1 MPARGESSMEPKGGS
16 SAVVTAEA
24 VREALARRPNL
35 SATEES
41 VVRMRHGVR
50 TEDLQAP
57 LPQKHGDR
65 EELKDELLLLEMH
78 LLKAHRRHRTT
89 ATTTPNR
96 VVAAAGPGVDAR
108 AKDKIVRALRKKKDR

>member
-1 MPARGESSMEPKGGS
+1 MEPKGGSS

-24 VREALARRPNL
+24 VKEALARRPNL

-50 TEDLQAP
+50 VEDPRAP

-65 EELKDELLLLEMH
+65 EDLKDELLLLEMH
-78 LLKAHRRHRTT
+78 LLKAFRRHKATSTT
-89 ATTTPNR
+89 ASNR
-96 VVAAAGPGVDAR
+96 AVPAAAPGVDGK
-108 AKDKIVRALRKKKDR
+108 AKDKIVRALRKKR

>member
-1 MPARGESSMEPKGGS
+1 MEPKGGS

-24 VREALARRPNL
+24 VKEALARRPNL

-50 TEDLQAP
+50 VEDPKAP

-65 EELKDELLLLEMH
+65 EDIKDELLLLEMH
-78 LLKAHRRHRTT
+78 LLKAWRRHRATR
-89 ATTTPNR
+89 TTTSNR
-96 VVAAAGPGVDAR
+96 IPPAAAPGVDGK
-108 AKDKIVRALRKKKDR
+108 AKDKIVRALRKKR

>member
-1 MPARGESSMEPKGGS
+1 MEPKGGS

-24 VREALARRPNL
+24 VKEALARRPNL

-50 TEDLQAP
+50 VEDPKAP

-65 EELKDELLLLEMH
+65 EEIKDELLLLEMH
-78 LLKAHRRHRTT
+78 LLKAYRRQRAT
-89 ATTTPNR
+89 ATTASNR
-96 VVAAAGPGVDAR
+96 VVATAAPGVDVK

>member
-1 MPARGESSMEPKGGS
+1 MEPKGGS

-24 VREALARRPNL
+24 VKEALARRPNL

-41 VVRMRHGVR
+41 VVRMRHGARV
-50 TEDLQAP
+50 EDLKAP

-65 EELKDELLLLEMH
+65 EEIKDELLLLEMH
-78 LLKAHRRHRTT
+78 LLKAYRRHR
-89 ATTTPNR
+89 ATTTTANNR
-96 VVAAAGPGVDAR
+96 VTAAASPDVDVK